1 MQQLSL
7 DDAPRVLRFLG
18 FYHEVMKEQS
28 KKQLTTSK
36 SHFYRVAKDHFK
48 GVARIWSFFNE
59 QQMKMIYDSGSQS
72 VTLSNFNDILFSI
85 ASKLDKLLMLLVHCG
100 FSLTNL
106 LSEPENNSYVE
117 TMMHLISKLELYVK
131 CVE

>member
-1 MQQLSL
+1 M
-7 DDAPRVLRFLG
+7 G
-18 FYHEVMKEQS
+18 FYLEVVKEQS

-36 SHFYRVAKDHFK
+36 SNFYKVAKDHFR
-48 GVARIWSFFNE
+48 GVARIWNFFNE
-59 QQMKMIYDSGSQS
+59 QQVNMIFDKTTQQL
-72 VTLSNFNDILFSI
+72 TLQNFNEFLFSI

-106 LSEPENNSYVE
+106 LSEPENNVYVE
-117 TMMHLISKLELYVK
+117 SMTHMISKLELYVK

>member
-85 ASKLDKLLMLLVHCG
+85 ASKLDKLLMLLVNCG

>member
-59 QQMKMIYDSGSQS
+59 QQMNMIYDSGSQS

-106 LSEPENNSYVE
+106 LSEPDNNSYVE

-131 CVE
+131 FVE

>member
-1 MQQLSL
+1 MHSLSL

-48 GVARIWSFFNE
+48 GVVRICSFFNE
-59 QQMKMIYDSGSQS
+59 QQMNMIYDTSTQS
-72 VTLSNFNDILFSI
+72 VTLNNFNEVLFSI
-85 ASKLDKLLMLLVHCG
+85 ASKLDKLLMLLVQCG

-117 TMMHLISKLELYVK
+117 TVLHLINKL
-131 CVE
+131 

>member
-7 DDAPRVLRFLG
+7 EDAPRVLRFWG

-36 SHFYRVAKDHFK
+36 SHFYRVAKEHFK
-48 GVARIWSFFNE
+48 GVVRIWSFFNE
-59 QQMKMIYDSGSQS
+59 QQMKMIYDAGTQS
-72 VTLSNFNDILFSI
+72 VTLNNFNEVLFSI

-117 TMMHLISKLELYVK
+117 TILHLISKLELYL
-131 CVE
+131 